1 MVKPIFKAEDHSY
14 TSPLGKYTSVT
25 TLLHQ
30 LEPVKDFNK
39 IAVQYVSKRTP
50 EQLLLELSTKFN
62 LDKNLVQS
70 YLDEFGPIAGTQ
82 AIWKLENKRA
92 CDDGSAVHL
101 VKENQVLSHKL
112 FKTKENKVIPLGIN
126 ALYVTDLFSLPD
138 GVYTE
143 LLIWNND
150 LMVSGQADLV
160 IITTDEKT
168 GERFCEI
175 QDYKTNKE
183 IKDYNYI
190 NSRTGGA
197 VINEYLNSPLNN
209 YCNCNYWIYQFQLNI
224 YAWMLGKFGFKFNGG
239 TIIHI
244 PDNNK
249 KIPLLNL
256 QDEVT
261 KLMEW
266 RKSLLKK

>member
-62 LDKNLVQS
+62 LDRSLVQS
-70 YLDEFGPIAGTQ
+70 YLDEFGPVAGTQ
-82 AIWKLENKRA
+82 AVWKLENKRA

-112 FKTKENKVIPLGIN
+112 FKTKENKVIPLGVD

-160 IITTDEKT
+160 ILTTDEKT
-168 GERFCEI
+168 GERLCEI

-190 NSRTGGA
+190 NSRTGVP
-197 VINEYLNSPLNN
+197 VINEYLNSPLNS

-249 KIPLLNL
+249 RIPLLNL
-256 QDEVT
+256 QSEVT

-266 RKSLLKK
+266 RMSLLKK